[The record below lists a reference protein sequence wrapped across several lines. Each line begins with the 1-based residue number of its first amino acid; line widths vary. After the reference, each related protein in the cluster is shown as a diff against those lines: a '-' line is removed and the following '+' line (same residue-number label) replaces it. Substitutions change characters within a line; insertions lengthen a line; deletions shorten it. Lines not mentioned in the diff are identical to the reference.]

1 MDCSLPGSS
10 VHEILQARKLFYKN
24 PDFLSFI
31 VLLNL
36 YLLVQHKENNIRISQ
51 F

>member
-1 MDCSLPGSS
+1 MGFPGGSDCKEFTCSPGSS
-10 VHEILQARKLFYKN
+10 VHEILQARKQLNKNKN

-36 YLLVQHKENNIRISQ
+36 H
-51 F
+51 